1 MSGTD
6 AEFWVG
12 TDRGNRA
19 SSDQML
25 DTNEREW
32 VIEGVAIHCVFQRFT
47 GRLDRLQ
54 RISRGTAF
62 DTGGT
67 VEAVHSGELI
77 DGVRRHHAHD
87 GG

>member
-32 VIEGVAIHCVFQRFT
+32 VIEGVAIHCKRDRKFDGEPFIPAFFRGLRADSTVSSGSAVAQR
-47 GRLDRLQ
+47 LIQ
-54 RISRGTAF
+54 
-62 DTGGT
+62 GGP
-67 VEAVHSGELI
+67 
-77 DGVRRHHAHD
+77 
-87 GG
+87 